1 MSRFIEVPARM
12 LPPETLEA
20 LLEAFVTRQGYDTT
34 DTDQGMRGWVSELKQ
49 QLERS
54 ELIIAHDLELE
65 MTEVMTLAQW
75 RSFGRDI
82 GDDEEEGDL
91 V

>member
-12 LPPETLEA
+12 LPSDTLDA
-20 LLEAFVTRQGYDTT
+20 LLETFVTRQGYDTT
-34 DTDQGMRGWVSELKQ
+34 DTSEGMRGWVAELKQ
-49 QLERS
+49 QLKRGD
-54 ELIIAHDLELE
+54 LLIAHDLELE

-75 RSFGRDI
+75 QSFGRDL
-82 GDDEEEGDL
+82 GDDEEEGDR